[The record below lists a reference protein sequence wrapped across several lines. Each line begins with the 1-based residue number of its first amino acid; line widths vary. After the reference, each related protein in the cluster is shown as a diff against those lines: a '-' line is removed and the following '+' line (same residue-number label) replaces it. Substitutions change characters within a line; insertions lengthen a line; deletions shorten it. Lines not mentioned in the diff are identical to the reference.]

1 MEYELIFG
9 IVVFAIGLSS
19 VLFATKLGLRSYNF
33 DVGVGKHLGSG
44 VISAW
49 WNNLVELGI
58 NFRVW
63 FSRIT
68 GILCISIAI
77 FTFFLWFY

>member
-19 VLFATKLGLRSYNF
+19 VIFATKLGLRSYNF

-63 FSRIT
+63 FFRIT
-68 GILCISIAI
+68 GILMICIAI
-77 FTFFLWFY
+77 FVVIIWFY